1 MKRLALVAVLMGLAV
16 GSVAGQAPAGPGTGS
31 WYTATTYSVKPGMM
45 PEFRQLIGQ
54 ETNPAAKKGGL
65 TQSQVWQF
73 STGNTNRV
81 LRIVLH
87 NSLADR
93 DSPSAVQ
100 KGMGDVAFAAYQK
113 KVGTLVES
121 INTYNIGQQ
130 RLDMGWNPAGS
141 PAPKMGER
149 YTVRVAPGRNAEYL
163 KYVQA
168 FLEAAKKSGHHR
180 TAGQIVFGGPVGTFV
195 SNTFSANYADLE
207 KGRPPN
213 RVMSPA
219 ELTAF
224 NALNPPGLITVVS
237 RDIMIYDAEMSMV
250 AAATTSSK

>member
-1 MKRLALVAVLMGLAV
+1 MTRLTLTALLVALAV
-16 GSVAGQAPAGPGTGS
+16 GPATGQAPTGPGTGS

-45 PEFRQLIGQ
+45 PEFRQLIAK

-65 TQSQVWQF
+65 AASQVWRF
-73 STGNTNRV
+73 ATGNTNRV

-87 NSLADR
+87 GSLADR
-93 DSPSAVQ
+93 DSQSAVQ

-113 KVGTLVES
+113 KIGTLVES
-121 INTYNIGQQ
+121 VNTYIGQQ
-130 RLDMGWNPAGS
+130 RLDMGWDPAGS
-141 PAPKMGER
+141 PAPKMAER
-149 YTVRVAPGRNAEYL
+149 YTVRIAPGRNAEYL

-180 TAGQIVFGGPVGTFV
+180 TAGEVIFGGQPGTFV
-195 SNTFSANYADLE
+195 SNTFYASYADLE

-219 ELTAF
+219 ELAAF

-237 RDIMIYDAEMSMV
+237 RDITIYDADMSMV
-250 AAATTSSK
+250 APATSSK

>member
-1 MKRLALVAVLMGLAV
+1 MKRLVFAVLLVGLAV
-16 GSVAGQAPAGPGTGS
+16 WQVAPQAQAPGAVGS

-45 PEFRQLIGQ
+45 PEFRALISK
-54 ETNPAAKKGGL
+54 ELNPAAKKGGL
-65 TQSQVWQF
+65 AASQVWRF

-93 DSPSAVQ
+93 DGQSAAQ
-100 KGMGDVAFAAYQK
+100 KGMGDAAFTAFGKKIAAL
-113 KVGTLVES
+113 TES
-121 INTYNIGQQ
+121 TNVYIGQQ
-130 RLDMGWNPAGS
+130 RNDMGWSPAGS
-141 PAPKMGER
+141 PAPKMAER
-149 YTVRVAPGRNAEYL
+149 YTVRIAPGRNAEYL

-168 FLEAAKKSGHHR
+168 FLEASKKSGHRR
-180 TAGQIVFGGPVGTFV
+180 TAGQVVFGGPVGTFV
-195 SNTFSANYADLE
+195 SNTLYDSWADLE

-213 RVMSPA
+213 RVMSTA

-237 RDIMIYDAEMSMV
+237 RDITIYDAEMSVV

>member
-1 MKRLALVAVLMGLAV
+1 MQRIALATLLVGLTALQV
-16 GSVAGQAPAGPGTGS
+16 TGRAQTGVADGA

-45 PEFRQLIGQ
+45 PEFRQLIIK
-54 ETNPAAKKGGL
+54 ELNPATKKGGL
-65 TQSQVWQF
+65 AASQVWRF

-93 DSPSAVQ
+93 DSQSAAQ
-100 KGMGDVAFAAYQK
+100 KGMGAGFAAYQK
-113 KVGTLVES
+113 RLATLVDS
-121 INTYNIGQQ
+121 TNTYIGQQ

-141 PAPKMGER
+141 PAPKIAER
-149 YTVRVAPGRNAEYL
+149 YTVRIAPGRNDEYL

-168 FLEAAKKSGHHR
+168 FLEAAKESGHRR
-180 TAGQIVFGGPVGTFV
+180 TAGQVVFGGPAGTFV
-195 SNTFSANYADLE
+195 SNTFYDSWADLA

-219 ELTAF
+219 ELAAF

-237 RDIMIYDAEMSMV
+237 RDITIYDAEMSVV

>member
-1 MKRLALVAVLMGLAV
+1 MKRLVLAAGLIGLAV
-16 GSVAGQAPAGPGTGS
+16 GSVSGQAPGSSGLGS

-45 PEFRQLIGQ
+45 TEFRQLIIK
-54 ETNPAAKKGGL
+54 EVNPAAKKGGL
-65 TQSQVWQF
+65 AASQVWRF

-113 KVGTLVES
+113 KLGSLVES
-121 INTYNIGQQ
+121 VDTYIGQQ
-130 RLDMGWNPAGS
+130 RLDMGWNPPGS
-141 PAPKMGER
+141 PAPKLAER
-149 YTVRVAPGRNAEYL
+149 YTVRIAPGKNAEYL

-168 FLEAAKKSGHHR
+168 FLEASKKSGHRR
-180 TAGQIVFGGPVGTFV
+180 TAGQRVFGNLAGTFV
-195 SNTFSANYADLE
+195 SNTFYDSWADLE

-213 RVMSPA
+213 RVMSAA
-219 ELTAF
+219 ELEAF
-224 NALNPPGLITVVS
+224 NRQAAAAEITVIS
-237 RDIMIYDAEMSMV
+237 RDITIYDAEMSM
-250 AAATTSSK
+250 APPTTSSR

>member
-1 MKRLALVAVLMGLAV
+1 MNRIALAAVLVGLAALQV
-16 GSVAGQAPAGPGTGS
+16 TGRAQTGAADGA

-45 PEFRQLIGQ
+45 PEFRQLIIK
-54 ETNPAAKKGGL
+54 ETNPAAKKAGL
-65 TQSQVWQF
+65 TQSQVWRF
-73 STGNTNRV
+73 ATGNTNRV

-87 NSLADR
+87 ASLADR
-93 DSPSAVQ
+93 DRPSAVQ
-100 KGMGDVAFAAYQK
+100 RGMGDAPFAAYQK

-121 INTYNIGQQ
+121 INTYIGQQ

-141 PAPKMGER
+141 PAPKLAER

-180 TAGQIVFGGPVGTFV
+180 TAGQVVFGGPVGTFV
-195 SNTFSANYADLE
+195 SNTFYDSYADLE

-237 RDIMIYDAEMSMV
+237 RDITIYDAEMSVV